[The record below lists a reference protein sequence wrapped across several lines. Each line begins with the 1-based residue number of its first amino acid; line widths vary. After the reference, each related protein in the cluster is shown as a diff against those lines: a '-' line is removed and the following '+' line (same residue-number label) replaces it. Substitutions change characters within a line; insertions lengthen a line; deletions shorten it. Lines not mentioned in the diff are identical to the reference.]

1 MDRVPS
7 TGTGRYVLLLSFV
20 LYAKTSVTLS
30 YEPSLR
36 VSLCR
41 VATEARTRSALF
53 RLSLQPIDSSRISS
67 S

>member
-41 VATEARTRSALF
+41 VATEARTSSALF
-53 RLSLQPIDSSRISS
+53 RLSL
-67 S
+67 